1 MVQLAVQVFCKE
13 VVRYHLPVLMNQLL
27 SSYHF
32 TFYLDIDKVKSYIE
46 SINTMLQDSYGSEEL
61 LGGL

>member
-27 SSYHF
+27 SSHHF
-32 TFYLDIDKVKSYIE
+32 TFYLDIDNI
-46 SINTMLQDSYGSEEL
+46 
-61 LGGL
+61 